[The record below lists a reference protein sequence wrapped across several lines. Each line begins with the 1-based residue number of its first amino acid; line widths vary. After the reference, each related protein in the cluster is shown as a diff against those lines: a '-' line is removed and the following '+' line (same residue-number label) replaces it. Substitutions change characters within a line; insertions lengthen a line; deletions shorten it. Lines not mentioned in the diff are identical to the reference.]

1 MKSSSSSVDPSKEG
15 DETHM
20 VVGEGALGD
29 PMGNAHFD
37 KDFLIRE
44 TFDGDKQENKLIDI
58 ESRKDKDAFFDS
70 LAGWNAD
77 DKLGRKQQAFER
89 KLRKK
94 EEKEARMALRKQRQS
109 ALQDKKPELQ
119 KLATQENLPT
129 NAELG

>member
-1 MKSSSSSVDPSKEG
+1 M
-15 DETHM
+15 
-20 VVGEGALGD
+20 
-29 PMGNAHFD
+29 
-37 KDFLIRE
+37 
-44 TFDGDKQENKLIDI
+44 IDI

-109 ALQDKKPELQ
+109 ALLDKKPEIQ

-129 NAELG
+129 DPDLG